1 MPIEFTGPGLNPSQR
16 SNVDRI
22 KMMEEEEEKR
32 KRMQLLDL
40 ELGEVKQRLAPE
52 QYEQL
57 LHRQRQFTDF
67 GNVNQSLQWH
77 EIQRLASEKGTE
89 DAVQKADQLLG
100 KEGKA
105 YLNSIGPRTG
115 PANKKEFDA
124 IMNSPAYRKSQRKF
138 NKQAGQAQGRE
149 FEFVDKVAGYEDRAS
164 TYAEGLAAG
173 VKAGLYPGGGK
184 FDDHVFDDDVFKRRW
199 ADSRKMDKWQL
210 DAHSKA
216 LKQEINVFEETR
228 QKLTENYQRM
238 DPFGR
243 TQYKEMEKKVKGLE
257 RARQEGRLR
266 PLEYLRHM
274 SQLADRAKT
283 IQWNFHMKSPG
294 GEVGD
299 IFDKDGDGGFY
310 QRQPDGTLKMVKMSD
325 EYFDRRTRKLDDGLW
340 LIPTIDKD
348 GREVMKEV
356 KGGKPGTDWKET
368 QEWNNKL
375 EKYTDQYADEWLKE
389 NGSDDPQ
396 SMKDAYEYGQAKAE
410 ERISQMKS
418 FADQL
423 ANPDQENPE
432 GDHEEFVKR
441 KTEMQKQAAYEEA
454 QMEMKKRAMQQFA
467 KRKKEKQALV
477 DAVEKPTEIATRRR
491 KGYMEIANALS
502 DEKHTAEM
510 DQWNQTAEALLNK
523 WEQESGGMGDPPQLP
538 PKPKRSKPQPPDRA
552 FNKEYRNMLKD
563 ADGDPELF
571 GHLFHMLANEN
582 PQLRHLLDNPIPL
595 DKTKIQKNKGS
606 LDFLRDGYVYAMRGE
621 TGSMMKLLKH
631 KGRLI
636 RVLNELPTP
645 DLDQESKG
653 FAGQFT
659 TSPSNILQDAAE
671 FYGVDDDIKK
681 VTDRVKGM
689 MPKASGHGNPAANQA
704 AGGNL

>member
-1 MPIEFTGPGLNPSQR
+1 MPVEFTGPTLDKKQR
-16 SNVDRI
+16 ANVDRI
-22 KMMEEEEEKR
+22 KMLEQEEEKR

-40 ELGEVKQRLAPE
+40 ELGEVKDRLTPD
-52 QYEQL
+52 QYNEL
-57 LHRQRQFTDF
+57 LDRQRNYTDF
-67 GNVNQSLQWH
+67 GKVNQSLQWH

-100 KEGKA
+100 KEGKE

-115 PANKKEFDA
+115 PANREEFNA

-138 NKQAGQAQGRE
+138 NEQAGRAQGRE

-216 LKQEINVFEETR
+216 LKQEINAFEETR

-283 IQWNFHMKSPG
+283 IQWNFHMKAPG

-325 EYFDRRTRKLDDGLW
+325 EYFDRKTKKLDDGLW

-356 KGGKPGTDWKET
+356 KGGRPGVDWKEQ
-368 QEWNNKL
+368 QEWTNKL
-375 EKYTDQYADEWLKE
+375 EKYADQYAQEWLKE
-389 NGSDDPQ
+389 NDSDD
-396 SMKDAYEYGQAKAE
+396 METAYEYGQQKAAQ
-410 ERISQMKS
+410 RISQMKS
-418 FADQL
+418 LADQL
-423 ANPDQENPE
+423 ADPNQENPDADPE
-432 GDHEEFVKR
+432 AFVQA
-441 KTEMQKQAAYEEA
+441 KTEAEKQAAYEEGQKAAKERALKQLA
-454 QMEMKKRAMQQFA
+454 QQRVER
-467 KRKKEKQALV
+467 RKLVEALAPVSEVMHSRGQSFRALV
-477 DAVEKPTEIATRRR
+477 EEQQLDRYDQELQQWMQENKPSMDWMDAVSRGENP
-491 KGYMEIANALS
+491 G
-502 DEKHTAEM
+502 
-510 DQWNQTAEALLNK
+510 
-523 WEQESGGMGDPPQLP
+523 PPPEYLT
-538 PKPKRSKPQPPDRA
+538 PKPKKPGKPKGPD
-552 FNKEYRNMLKD
+552 KELGGTY
-563 ADGDPELF
+563 DGLI
-571 GHLFHMLANEN
+571 NEAETN
-582 PQLRHLLDNPIPL
+582 EELRHFIATAAMDNPALKHLMDNPIPVKPEAMRQGKYL
-595 DKTKIQKNKGS
+595 RNGFVYS
-606 LDFLRDGYVYAMRGE
+606 RVNNMGVSELFLR
-621 TGSMMKLLKH
+621 H
-631 KGRLI
+631 KGKWFPLGPQDM
-636 RVLNELPTP
+636 NEPPVVEDNGFFGNMIGPT
-645 DLDQESKG
+645 DHG
-653 FAGQFT
+653 
-659 TSPSNILQDAAE
+659 NDAA
-671 FYGVDDDIKK
+671 
-681 VTDRVKGM
+681 
-689 MPKASGHGNPAANQA
+689 NLA